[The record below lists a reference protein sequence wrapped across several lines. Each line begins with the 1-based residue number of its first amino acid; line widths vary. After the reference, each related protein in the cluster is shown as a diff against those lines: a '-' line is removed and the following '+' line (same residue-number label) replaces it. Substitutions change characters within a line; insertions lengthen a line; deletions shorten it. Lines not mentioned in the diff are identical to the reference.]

1 MQANERRQALAD
13 FLRTR
18 RSRLSPEEVGIPRG
32 ARRRTPGLRRE
43 EVAQLAHIG
52 TTWYTWLEQE
62 RDIRVSV
69 DVLDSLAS
77 ALKLT
82 PDERRHLFT
91 LAEQA
96 LPTDDPPFEEKISP
110 IIERFIDSLGDIPC
124 YVLGRRWDR
133 IAWNAAACALFED
146 FSQLSVRERNLIW
159 RVMTN
164 KCRNQFVGNLED
176 MTRLILAEFR
186 SDYGRHIG
194 DPWFAE
200 LIQDLEAVSPEFRL
214 WWTQYDV
221 LEPMDRRKVMNH
233 PVVGTLVFEHVT
245 LLVPE
250 NPDLKLMIYNPLPEC
265 DTPNKLR
272 QLVEGVGTPP

>member
-1 MQANERRQALAD
+1 MQDSERRQALAD
-13 FLRTR
+13 FLKTR
-18 RSRLSPEEVGIPRG
+18 RSRLTPEAVGLPRG
-32 ARRRTPGLRRE
+32 TRRRTPGLRRE
-43 EVAQLAHIG
+43 EVAQLAHMG

-62 RDIRVSV
+62 REIRVSV
-69 DVLDSLAS
+69 DVLNSLAS
-77 ALKLT
+77 ALMLT

-96 LPTDDPPFEEKISP
+96 LPASEPPFEEKISP
-110 IIERFIDSLGDIPC
+110 MLERFIDSLGDIPC

-159 RVMTN
+159 QVMTSTD
-164 KCRNQFVGNLED
+164 RNRFVGDSEY

-186 SDYGRHIG
+186 SDYGRHVG
-194 DPWFAE
+194 DPWFVE
-200 LIQDLEAVSPEFRL
+200 LIRDLEAVSSEFRQ

-221 LEPMDRRKVMNH
+221 LEPVDRRKVMNH

-250 NPDLKLMIYNPLPEC
+250 NSDLKLMIYNPLPEC

-272 QLVEGVGTPP
+272 QLMQASR